1 MLYIQKKAPSSS
13 TICKK
18 NQIDIINFT
27 PTGCYQKRSIKKKH
41 PLAFKDYNLLTQT
54 NLLFLDLHIV

>member
-1 MLYIQKKAPSSS
+1 MLNYNMLYIQKKAPSSS

-41 PLAFKDYNLLTQT
+41 PVLACQ
-54 NLLFLDLHIV
+54 LFNTSLW